1 MVPLSIFPEAA
12 PMPTQLSRSSRR
24 LLQLSLVT
32 PRPLRCPGCI
42 CLTHHERAALRRVG
56 KIVRKWKRQVRRRAR
71 AEAQARAQAR
81 ES

>member
-1 MVPLSIFPEAA
+1 
-12 PMPTQLSRSSRR
+12 MPAQLSKSSRR

-32 PRPLRCPGCI
+32 PRPCRCPGCI

-56 KIVRKWKRQVRRRAR
+56 KIVRKWRRQVRARAR
-71 AEAQARAQAR
+71 AEAQKRAEGR